1 MIRDEPTLFMFL
13 IQNLN
18 CTSKKFGTLVLALFS
33 TFALHAQSTDLS
45 GIAHVA
51 LRANDLA
58 KSRAFY
64 GRLGLEQAFEFT
76 DAGKTSVAFIKV
88 NDRQFIELY
97 PRTTD
102 SQPGGL
108 LHICFEAND
117 VESVRRAYLK
127 RELEPAEIKK
137 ARAGNLLFV
146 VHDPEGQLLEFT
158 QYLPESLHSRDHGK
172 HIGAHRISGHLLEAT
187 SAVKD
192 IAAERAFYTTKLD
205 FRSASP
211 LGAEFFIAGHSS
223 EKVML
228 QPQTPPA
235 GPRISFGVTSVRKTA
250 RELRAR
256 GFQVQAS
263 RLSVSVVDP
272 DGAILSFVSTRD
284 PR

>member
-1 MIRDEPTLFMFL
+1 MRAKPQLHLSKSTIASSSSCIRARRTR
-13 IQNLN
+13 NRVAS
-18 CTSKKFGTLVLALFS
+18 C
-33 TFALHAQSTDLS
+33 TFASRRMTLS
-45 GIAHVA
+45 RSAGHISS
-51 LRANDLA
+51 ANWSPP
-58 KSRAFY
+58 KSRRR
-64 GRLGLEQAFEFT
+64 GR
-76 DAGKTSVAFIKV
+76 
-88 NDRQFIELY
+88 
-97 PRTTD
+97 
-102 SQPGGL
+102 
-108 LHICFEAND
+108 
-117 VESVRRAYLK
+117 
-127 RELEPAEIKK
+127 
-137 ARAGNLLFV
+137 NLLFV
-146 VHDPEGQLLEFT
+146 VHDPEGQLLEYT